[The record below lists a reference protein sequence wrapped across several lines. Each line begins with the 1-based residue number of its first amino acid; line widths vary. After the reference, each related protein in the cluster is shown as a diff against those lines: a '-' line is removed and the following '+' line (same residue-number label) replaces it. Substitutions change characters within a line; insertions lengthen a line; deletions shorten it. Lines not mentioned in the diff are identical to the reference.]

1 MSTSSSDTKWRHH
14 VVCHMTRTLGYG
26 GNLGT
31 ESESAIFLWGSRKF
45 VGRGCYCTFE
55 SDLAMGGGKLL
66 FGGGCLIK
74 VNLGEGVFQLF
85 SVYFNV
91 RNYRGGVKI

>member
-1 MSTSSSDTKWRHH
+1 M
-14 VVCHMTRTLGYG
+14 
-26 GNLGT
+26 
-31 ESESAIFLWGSRKF
+31 
-45 VGRGCYCTFE
+45 GRGCYCTFE

-74 VNLGEGVFQLF
+74 INLCEGVFQLF

-91 RNYRGGVKI
+91 QNCRVSRGGGQNIITVPL